1 MGEHKLGSITRTSA
15 QTLNIDGKKTSNHS
29 TRKSVV
35 EKLKKAE
42 QPRHKIIQIMGHT
55 SKSSLDNYDKI
66 NEGERELFHIIRGY
80 LGTASSATTS
90 LPTSTI
96 APIAPTTVHPLIQLS
111 SLSSQ
116 SHVPSQMLFT
126 RIVFLD

>member
-96 APIAPTTVHPLIQLS
+96 VHPLIQLS

>member
-66 NEGERELFHIIRGY
+66 NEGERELFQIIRGY

-90 LPTSTI
+90 LPMST
-96 APIAPTTVHPLIQLS
+96 IAPTTVHPLIQLS